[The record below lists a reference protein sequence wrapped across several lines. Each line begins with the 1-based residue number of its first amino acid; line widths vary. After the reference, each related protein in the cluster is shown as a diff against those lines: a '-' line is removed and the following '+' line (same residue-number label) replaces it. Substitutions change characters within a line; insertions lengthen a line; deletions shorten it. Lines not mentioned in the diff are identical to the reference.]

1 MEWPVIGIPKTMNR
15 IHQFKANV
23 FQRVAR
29 KFDLRCY
36 AFSYR
41 DNQWLVAIRG
51 NVVILSP
58 TLVPIAPEITDIRKL
73 GNEKDYE
80 LFLSLTGFGVKQS
93 QRYQLVATGNFATL
107 YSKYNHAIFA
117 RSGRHVYSTRWRR
130 IALTHAQHVCR
141 RVYKPPC
148 MQIAEDVERGKLMIA
163 LNYVR
168 LGSFYIFVNGI
179 PIDYAYPFHEQCSPQ
194 VYVGE
199 RKMLMKDNVV
209 PWLGR
214 LDRTQLLPLPTPPPT
229 LEQLLDKSA
238 SFDYHDGHGQEEN
251 HPRTNRTLA

>member
-1 MEWPVIGIPKTMNR
+1 MISLQ
-15 IHQFKANV
+15 QFKAKA
-23 FQRVAR
+23 FQRVVK
-29 KFDLRCY
+29 KFKLRCY

-41 DNQWLVAIRG
+41 DSQWLVAIRG

-58 TLVPIAPEITDIRKL
+58 ALISISPDINDIRRL

-80 LFLSLTGFGVKQS
+80 LFLALTGLGVKQS
-93 QRYQLVATGNFATL
+93 LRYQLVATGNFMTL
-107 YSKYNHAIFA
+107 YPRYNHAIFA
-117 RSGRHVYSTRWRR
+117 RSNQHVYSTRWRR
-130 IALTHAQHVCR
+130 IALAHAQYLSCR
-141 RVYKPPC
+141 ISQPPC
-148 MQIAEDVERGKLMIA
+148 MQIAEDIERGKLMIA

-214 LDRTQLLPLPTPPPT
+214 LECTQLLPLPTPPPT
-229 LEQLLDKSA
+229 LEQVLDKSA
-238 SFDYHDGHGQEEN
+238 GFDYNDDHEQEAAY
-251 HPRTNRTLA
+251 PGTD